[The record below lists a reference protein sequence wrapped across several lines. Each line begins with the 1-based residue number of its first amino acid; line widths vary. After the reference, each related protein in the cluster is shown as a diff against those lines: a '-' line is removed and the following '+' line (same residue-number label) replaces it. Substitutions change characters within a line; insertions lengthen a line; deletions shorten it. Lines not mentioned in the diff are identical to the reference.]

1 MNKQKLSLGLSLV
14 LVLSSSLVVTS
25 NRANAGTAGALG
37 IPADSSGISGDSFVP
52 TNVEIPGSSNSLLPG
67 VNLEISAN
75 GEIIVPQEVQ
85 NNLNNIA
92 INIIRQTPEPNTF
105 AAAIY
110 IVLVGGVGAEE
121 GKAQIQSA
129 LTSYGVTAQSAQ
141 AFISSITGLLASGDV
156 NVTQL
161 AVAINNWNE
170 IVKQLSPNE
179 LPKVANNPGLGKLAR
194 DIKQLRAALKKL
206 R

>member
-25 NRANAGTAGALG
+25 NRANAGTAGASG

-52 TNVEIPGSSNSLLPG
+52 TNVETPGQLNQLLPG
-67 VNLEISAN
+67 VNLEISSS
-75 GEIIVPQEVQ
+75 GQIVVPQEVQ

-92 INIIRQTPEPNTF
+92 INITSQTPEPNTF

-129 LTSYGVTAQSAQ
+129 LTSYAVSPQLAQ
-141 AFISSITGLLASGDV
+141 AFISSITGLLANGNV
-156 NVTQL
+156 NITQL

-170 IVKQLSPNE
+170 IVKQLSPND

-194 DIKQLRAALKKL
+194 DLKQLRNALRKA